1 MNIHT
6 TQNLISRARR
16 QSTDNVTIPEIRL
29 NYSEQMRKQN
39 ILNQAD
45 SFEGGVS
52 FKGKK
57 EIVKKIVDN
66 SRKAADK
73 ETRMDKFLKSRFFD
87 KTLNIMNHEV
97 LVQSLIS
104 AVVCVA
110 MRPLTIM
117 AIPTKKSKQD
127 NMYASAHSV
136 SSGLVGIASSLLIAT
151 PFSKGIKYAQK
162 TYLKDMSENLL
173 KRKYPNLNIESIW
186 ADAAKTVRKPVSE
199 WTDVLGNKFSKEYKD
214 VMKVAQPKHISEI
227 SEATLKDFGADVDV
241 NAMKGKPISEWTD
254 RNGKKLHF
262 ELKDMFIAVKEEG
275 MGGSLKSNK
284 DTNFFSLAHIDKDFL
299 KEVMP
304 KLDINSI
311 EKDGKRLHTDMWKN
325 VDGTPFKL
333 DMDMVHLSSY
343 RETAHAT
350 PLYTGKKR
358 IETKG
363 GKTTEKYVSYQNNV
377 KLEDSTKVPE
387 KLGSAIEQEYLNK
400 DKVNVI
406 SNKTFGWLPDILT
419 RIPVAAGTIYL
430 IPFILK
436 NVFHIEKSKKHEEK
450 QDNAIKAE
458 VNNSHQKTENKP
470 AQVTFKGKKESAF
483 GRWISEFYGKHYG
496 KKVMNSEKIQ
506 NVSEK
511 LSKIPGEMTEHM
523 ATLGSILTS
532 ATYMYKTL
540 NNKDL
545 DSDKRK
551 TLAVNQGL
559 CCVIPTIGAYT
570 VSKLLSKFRKN
581 AEYKYCGLKEQQIA
595 LGQISKEEAKELKK
609 TFGNKLQGFNALTQ
623 LITFTL
629 IYRYVTPVVI
639 TPIANWIGRKL
650 NGEDKKDE
658 QKVAENQQN
667 NAQEIKMTE
676 QKELKKAV

>member
-16 QSTDNVTIPEIRL
+16 QSTDNITIPEIRL

-173 KRKYPNLNIESIW
+173 KRKYPNLKIETIW
-186 ADAAKTVRKPVSE
+186 TDASKKARKPVSE
-199 WTDVLGNKFSKEYKD
+199 WKDIFGNKFSKEYKD

-275 MGGSLKSNK
+275 MGGSLKGNK

-387 KLGSAIEQEYLNK
+387 KLGSAVEQDYLKADN
-400 DKVNVI
+400 VNSI

-458 VNNSHQKTENKP
+458 VNYSNPKTENKP

-559 CCVIPTIGAYT
+559 CCIIPTIGAYT

-609 TFGNKLQGFNALTQ
+609 TFGDKLKGFNALTQ

-650 NGEDKKDE
+650 NGDDKKE
-658 QKVAENQQN
+658 QQKVAENQQDTKFADISN
-667 NAQEIKMTE
+667 K
-676 QKELKKAV
+676 KELKQAV

>member
-6 TQNLISRARR
+6 TQNLISKVRK

-39 ILNQAD
+39 LLDQPD
-45 SFEGGVS
+45 SFEGKVS

-73 ETRMDKFLKSRFFD
+73 ETKMDKFLKSRFFD
-87 KTLNIMNHEV
+87 KALNIMNHEV

-199 WTDVLGNKFSKEYKD
+199 WTDILGNKFSKEYKD

-275 MGGSLKSNK
+275 MGGSLKDNK

-304 KLDINSI
+304 NLDINSI

-363 GKTTEKYVSYQNNV
+363 DKTTEKYISYQNNV

-430 IPFILK
+430 IPFVLK
-436 NVFHIEKSKKHEEK
+436 NVFHLEKSKKHDDK
-450 QDNAIKAE
+450 QKDIVKPEIN
-458 VNNSHQKTENKP
+458 NKP
-470 AQVTFKGKKESAF
+470 QPAEAKSAQVAFKGKKESAL
-483 GRWISEFYGKHYG
+483 GRWISKFYGKYYG

-511 LSKIPGEMTEHM
+511 LAKIPGEMTEHM

-609 TFGNKLQGFNALTQ
+609 TFGAKLQGFNALTQ

-650 NGEDKKDE
+650 NGEDKKEE
-658 QKVAENQQN
+658 QKVTESQQDTKFADISN
-667 NAQEIKMTE
+667 K
-676 QKELKKAV
+676 KELKQAV

>member
-6 TQNLISRARR
+6 TQNLISKVRK

-29 NYSEQMRKQN
+29 SYSEQMRKQN
-39 ILNQAD
+39 LYDQPD
-45 SFEGGVS
+45 SFKGEVS

-87 KTLNIMNHEV
+87 KTLDIMNHEV
-97 LVQSLIS
+97 LVQALIS

-173 KRKYPNLNIESIW
+173 RRKYPNLNIESIW
-186 ADAAKTVRKPVSE
+186 ADAAKTIRKPVSE
-199 WTDVLGNKFSKEYKD
+199 WKDILGNKFSKEYKD

-275 MGGSLKSNK
+275 MGGSLKDNK

-325 VDGTPFKL
+325 IDGTPFKL
-333 DMDMVHLSSY
+333 DMDMIHLSSY

-350 PLYTGKKR
+350 PLYTGRKRVEVKGDKK
-358 IETKG
+358 
-363 GKTTEKYVSYQNNV
+363 TEKYISYQNNV
-377 KLEDSTKVPE
+377 KLEDSTKVPD
-387 KLGSAIEQEYLNK
+387 KIGSEVLQDYLNK
-400 DKVNVI
+400 DRVNGI

-436 NVFHIEKSKKHEEK
+436 NVFHLEKSKKHDEK
-450 QDNAIKAE
+450 SESNVKPE
-458 VNNSHQKTENKP
+458 VNNQSQQAEAKP
-470 AQVTFKGKKESAF
+470 SQVAFKGKKESAF

-496 KKVMNSEKIQ
+496 RRVMNSEKIQ
-506 NVSEK
+506 NVSEA
-511 LSKIPGEMTEHM
+511 LAKIPGEMTEHM
-523 ATLGSILTS
+523 ATLGSVLTS

-570 VSKLLSKFRKN
+570 VSKLLSKFKKN

-595 LGQISKEEAKELKK
+595 LGQISKEEAKVLKE
-609 TFGNKLQGFNALTQ
+609 TFGDKLKGFNALTS

-629 IYRYVTPVVI
+629 IYRYLTPVLI
-639 TPIANWIGRKL
+639 TPVANWIGRKL
-650 NGEDKKDE
+650 NGEDEKE
-658 QKVAENQQN
+658 QQKIADNQPKTKTI
-667 NAQEIKMTE
+667 EMPE
-676 QKELKKAV
+676 QKELKQAV

>member
-6 TQNLISRARR
+6 TQNLISKVRK

-39 ILNQAD
+39 LLDQPDTFN
-45 SFEGGVS
+45 GGVS

-57 EIVKKIVDN
+57 DIVKKIVDN

-73 ETRMDKFLKSRFFD
+73 ETNMDKFLKSRFFD
-87 KTLNIMNHEV
+87 KMLNIMGHEV

-104 AVVCVA
+104 AAVCVL

-136 SSGLVGIASSLLIAT
+136 SSGIVGIASSILIAT

-162 TYLKDMSENLL
+162 NYMKDLSEEILI
-173 KRKYPNLNIESIW
+173 KKYPNLKIESIW
-186 ADAAKTVRKPVSE
+186 ADAAKTIRKPVSE
-199 WTDVLGNKFSKEYKD
+199 WKDIYDNMFSKEYKD

-227 SEATLKDFGADVDV
+227 SADTLKSFGADVDLS
-241 NAMKGKPISEWTD
+241 AMKGKPVTEWVD

-262 ELKDMFIAVKEEG
+262 DLKDMFIAVKEEG
-275 MGGSLKSNK
+275 MGGSLKNNK

-304 KLDINSI
+304 NLDINSI
-311 EKDGKRLHTDMWKN
+311 EKDGKRLHTDFWKN
-325 VDGTPFKL
+325 TDGTPFKL
-333 DMDMVHLSSY
+333 DMDMIHLSSY

-350 PLYTGKKR
+350 PLYTGAKR
-358 IETKG
+358 G
-363 GKTTEKYVSYQNNV
+363 DKYIAYQNNV
-377 KLEDSTKVPE
+377 KLEDNTKVPD
-387 KLGSAIEQEYLNK
+387 KLGSPILQEYLDE
-400 DKVNVI
+400 DKVNTI
-406 SNKTFGWLPDILT
+406 SNKIFGWLPDILT

-430 IPFILK
+430 IPFVLK
-436 NVFHIEKSKKHEEK
+436 NVFHLEKSKKHEDVQK
-450 QDNAIKAE
+450 DAVANNTAPKAE
-458 VNNSHQKTENKP
+458 TPKNEV
-470 AQVTFKGKKESAF
+470 AFKGKKESAF
-483 GRWISEFYGKHYG
+483 GRWVGEFFGKHYG
-496 KKVMNSEKIQ
+496 KHVMNSPRIQ
-506 NVSEK
+506 KVSEK
-511 LSKIPGEMTEHM
+511 LAKLPGEMTEHM

-532 ATYMYKTL
+532 GTYMYKTL

-545 DSDKRK
+545 DSDRRK

-570 VSKLLSKFRKN
+570 VSRLLTKFKKN
-581 AEYKYCGLKEQQIA
+581 AEYKYCGLKEQQMA
-595 LGQISKEEAKELKK
+595 LGQISKEEAIEFKKSFGDKLK
-609 TFGNKLQGFNALTQ
+609 GFNALTS

-629 IYRYVTPVVI
+629 IYRYLTPVLI
-639 TPIANWIGRKL
+639 TPLANWIGRKL
-650 NGEDKKDE
+650 NGEDEKE
-658 QKVAENQQN
+658 AQKVATNQD
-667 NAQEIKMTE
+667 
-676 QKELKKAV
+676 KKVA

>member
-6 TQNLISRARR
+6 TQNLISKVRK

-39 ILNQAD
+39 LLDQPD
-45 SFEGGVS
+45 SFKGKVS

-73 ETRMDKFLKSRFFD
+73 ETKMDKFLKSRFFD
-87 KTLNIMNHEV
+87 KALNIMNHEV

-162 TYLKDMSENLL
+162 TYLKDMSEDLL
-173 KRKYPNLNIESIW
+173 KRKYPNLKIESIW
-186 ADAAKTVRKPVSE
+186 TDASKKVRKPVSE
-199 WTDVLGNKFSKEYKD
+199 WTDKLGNKFSKEYKD

-275 MGGSLKSNK
+275 MGGSLKDNK

-333 DMDMVHLSSY
+333 DMDMIHLSSY

-358 IETKG
+358 VETKG
-363 GKTTEKYVSYQNNV
+363 GKTTEKYISYQNNI

-387 KLGSAIEQEYLNK
+387 KLGSAVEQDYLK
-400 DKVNVI
+400 ADKINGI

-419 RIPVAAGTIYL
+419 RIPVATGTIYL
-430 IPFILK
+430 IPFVLK
-436 NVFHIEKSKKHEEK
+436 NVFHLEKSKKHDDK
-450 QDNAIKAE
+450 QKDIVKPEIN
-458 VNNSHQKTENKP
+458 NKP
-470 AQVTFKGKKESAF
+470 QPAETKSAQVAFKGKKESAL
-483 GRWISEFYGKHYG
+483 GRWISKFYGKHYG

-511 LSKIPGEMTEHM
+511 LSSIPGEMTEHM

-570 VSKLLSKFRKN
+570 VSKLLSKFKKN

-609 TFGNKLQGFNALTQ
+609 TFGDKLKGFNALTS

-629 IYRYVTPVVI
+629 IYRYITPVAI

-658 QKVAENQQN
+658 QKITENQQN
-667 NAQEIKMTE
+667 NAQEIKMSE

>member
-6 TQNLISRARR
+6 TQNLISKARK
-16 QSTDNVTIPEIRL
+16 QSTDKVTIPEIRL

-39 ILNQAD
+39 LLEQPD
-45 SFEGGVS
+45 SFEGKVS

-73 ETRMDKFLKSRFFD
+73 ETKMDKFLKSRFFD
-87 KTLNIMNHEV
+87 KALNIMNHEV

-136 SSGLVGIASSLLIAT
+136 SSGLVGIAASLLIAT

-162 TYLKDMSENLL
+162 TYLKDMSETLL
-173 KRKYPNLNIESIW
+173 KRKYPNLNIDSIW
-186 ADAAKTVRKPVSE
+186 TDASKKVRKPVSE
-199 WTDVLGNKFSKEYKD
+199 WTDILGNKFSKEYKD

-227 SEATLKDFGADVDV
+227 SEATLKELGADVDV

-254 RNGKKLHF
+254 RNGKKLYF

-275 MGGSLKSNK
+275 MGGSLKDNK

-358 IETKG
+358 VETKG
-363 GKTTEKYVSYQNNV
+363 GRTTEKYISYQNNV

-387 KLGSAIEQEYLNK
+387 KIGSAVEQEYLK
-400 DKVNVI
+400 ADKINGI

-430 IPFILK
+430 IPFVLK
-436 NVFHIEKSKKHEEK
+436 NVFHLEKSKKYNDK
-450 QDNAIKAE
+450 QKDIVKSEIN
-458 VNNSHQKTENKP
+458 NKP
-470 AQVTFKGKKESAF
+470 QQTETKSAQVSFKGKKETAL

-496 KKVMNSEKIQ
+496 RKVMNSEKIQ

-511 LSKIPGEMTEHM
+511 MSNIPGEMTEHM

-559 CCVIPTIGAYT
+559 CCIIPTIGAYT
-570 VSKLLSKFRKN
+570 VSKLLSKFKKN

-609 TFGNKLQGFNALTQ
+609 TFGDKLKGFNALTS

-629 IYRYVTPVVI
+629 IYRYITPVAI
-639 TPIANWIGRKL
+639 TPVANWIGRKL

-658 QKVAENQQN
+658 QKVAESQN
-667 NAQEIKMTE
+667 
-676 QKELKKAV
+676 KKVAA

>member
-162 TYLKDMSENLL
+162 TYLKDMNENLL
-173 KRKYPNLNIESIW
+173 KRKYPNLKIETIW
-186 ADAAKTVRKPVSE
+186 TDASKKARKPVSE
-199 WTDVLGNKFSKEYKD
+199 WKDILDNKFSKEYKD

-275 MGGSLKSNK
+275 MGGSLKGNK

-387 KLGSAIEQEYLNK
+387 KIGSAVEQEYLQA
-400 DKVNVI
+400 DKINGI

-458 VNNSHQKTENKP
+458 VNNSHPKTENKP

-559 CCVIPTIGAYT
+559 CCIIPTIGAYT
-570 VSKLLSKFRKN
+570 VSKLLSKFKKN

-609 TFGNKLQGFNALTQ
+609 TFGDKLKGFNALTS

-629 IYRYVTPVVI
+629 IYRYITPVAI

>member
-6 TQNLISRARR
+6 TQNLISKVRK
-16 QSTDNVTIPEIRL
+16 QSTDNVTIPEIRS
-29 NYSEQMRKQN
+29 NYLAKSRMQN
-39 ILNQAD
+39 LYDQPD
-45 SFEGGVS
+45 SFKGKVS

-87 KTLNIMNHEV
+87 KALDIMNHEV
-97 LVQSLIS
+97 LVQALIS

-173 KRKYPNLNIESIW
+173 KRKYPNLKIESIW

-199 WTDVLGNKFSKEYKD
+199 WQDKLGNKFSKEYKD

-262 ELKDMFIAVKEEG
+262 ELKDMFIAVKEDG
-275 MGGSLKSNK
+275 MGGSLKDNK

-325 VDGTPFKL
+325 IDGTPFKL
-333 DMDMVHLSSY
+333 DMDMIHLSSY

-350 PLYTGKKR
+350 PLYTGRKRVEVKGDKK
-358 IETKG
+358 
-363 GKTTEKYVSYQNNV
+363 TEKYISYQNNV
-377 KLEDSTKVPE
+377 KLEDSTKVPD
-387 KLGSAIEQEYLNK
+387 KIGSEVLQDYLNK
-400 DKVNVI
+400 DRVNGI

-436 NVFHIEKSKKHEEK
+436 NVFHLEKSKKHDEK
-450 QDNAIKAE
+450 SESNVKPE
-458 VNNSHQKTENKP
+458 VNNKSQQTEAKP
-470 AQVTFKGKKESAF
+470 SKVAFKGKKESAF

-496 KKVMNSEKIQ
+496 RRVMNSEKIQ
-506 NVSEK
+506 NVSET
-511 LSKIPGEMTEHM
+511 LAKIPGEMTEHM
-523 ATLGSILTS
+523 ATLGSVLTS

-570 VSKLLSKFRKN
+570 VSKLLSKFKKN

-595 LGQISKEEAKELKK
+595 LGQISKEEAKVLKE
-609 TFGNKLQGFNALTQ
+609 TFGDKLKGFNALTS

-629 IYRYVTPVVI
+629 IYRYLTPVLI
-639 TPIANWIGRKL
+639 TPVANWIGRKL
-650 NGEDKKDE
+650 NGEDEKE
-658 QKVAENQQN
+658 QQKIADNQPKTKT
-667 NAQEIKMTE
+667 IKMPE

>member
-1 MNIHT
+1 MKIHT
-6 TQNLISRARR
+6 TQNLISNVRK
-16 QSTDNVTIPEIRL
+16 QSTDNVAIPEIRL

-39 ILNQAD
+39 LLDQPD
-45 SFEGGVS
+45 SFKGEVS

-87 KTLNIMNHEV
+87 KTLDIMNHEV
-97 LVQSLIS
+97 LVQALIS

-173 KRKYPNLNIESIW
+173 RRKYPNLNIETIW
-186 ADAAKTVRKPVSE
+186 TDASKKARKPVSE
-199 WTDVLGNKFSKEYKD
+199 WKDILGNKFSKEYKD

-275 MGGSLKSNK
+275 MGGSLKDNK

-325 VDGTPFKL
+325 IDGTPFKL
-333 DMDMVHLSSY
+333 DMDMIHLSSY

-350 PLYTGKKR
+350 PLYTGRKRVEVKGDKK
-358 IETKG
+358 
-363 GKTTEKYVSYQNNV
+363 TEKYISYQNNV
-377 KLEDSTKVPE
+377 KLEDSTKVPD
-387 KLGSAIEQEYLNK
+387 KIGSEVL
-400 DKVNVI
+400 
-406 SNKTFGWLPDILT
+406 
-419 RIPVAAGTIYL
+419 
-430 IPFILK
+430 
-436 NVFHIEKSKKHEEK
+436 
-450 QDNAIKAE
+450 QD
-458 VNNSHQKTENKP
+458 
-470 AQVTFKGKKESAF
+470 
-483 GRWISEFYGKHYG
+483 
-496 KKVMNSEKIQ
+496 
-506 NVSEK
+506 
-511 LSKIPGEMTEHM
+511 
-523 ATLGSILTS
+523 
-532 ATYMYKTL
+532 
-540 NNKDL
+540 
-545 DSDKRK
+545 
-551 TLAVNQGL
+551 
-559 CCVIPTIGAYT
+559 
-570 VSKLLSKFRKN
+570 
-581 AEYKYCGLKEQQIA
+581 
-595 LGQISKEEAKELKK
+595 
-609 TFGNKLQGFNALTQ
+609 
-623 LITFTL
+623 
-629 IYRYVTPVVI
+629 
-639 TPIANWIGRKL
+639 
-650 NGEDKKDE
+650 
-658 QKVAENQQN
+658 
-667 NAQEIKMTE
+667 
-676 QKELKKAV
+676 

>member
-186 ADAAKTVRKPVSE
+186 ADTAKTVRKPVSE
-199 WTDVLGNKFSKEYKD
+199 WTDILGNKFSKEYKD

-275 MGGSLKSNK
+275 MGGSLKGNK

-387 KLGSAIEQEYLNK
+387 KLGSAVEQDYLKADN
-400 DKVNVI
+400 VNSI

-458 VNNSHQKTENKP
+458 VNNSHPKTENKP

-511 LSKIPGEMTEHM
+511 LSKLPGEMTEHM

-559 CCVIPTIGAYT
+559 CCIIPTIGAYT

-609 TFGNKLQGFNALTQ
+609 TFGDKLKGFNALTQ

>member
-6 TQNLISRARR
+6 TQNLISKVRK

-39 ILNQAD
+39 LYDQPD
-45 SFEGGVS
+45 SFKGEVS

-87 KTLNIMNHEV
+87 KTLDIMNHEV
-97 LVQSLIS
+97 LVQALIS

-173 KRKYPNLNIESIW
+173 RRKYPNLNIESIW
-186 ADAAKTVRKPVSE
+186 ADAAKTIRKPVSE
-199 WTDVLGNKFSKEYKD
+199 WKDILGNKFSKEYKD

-275 MGGSLKSNK
+275 MGGSLKDNK

-325 VDGTPFKL
+325 IDGTPFKL
-333 DMDMVHLSSY
+333 DMDMIHLSSY

-350 PLYTGKKR
+350 PLYTGRKRVEVKGDKK
-358 IETKG
+358 
-363 GKTTEKYVSYQNNV
+363 TEKYISYQNNV
-377 KLEDSTKVPE
+377 KLEDSTKVPD
-387 KLGSAIEQEYLNK
+387 KIGSEVLQDYLNK
-400 DKVNVI
+400 DRVNGI

-436 NVFHIEKSKKHEEK
+436 NVFHLEKSKKHDEK
-450 QDNAIKAE
+450 SESNVKPE
-458 VNNSHQKTENKP
+458 VNNQSQQAEAKP
-470 AQVTFKGKKESAF
+470 SQVAFKGKKESAF

-496 KKVMNSEKIQ
+496 RRVMNSEKIQ
-506 NVSEK
+506 NVSEA
-511 LSKIPGEMTEHM
+511 LAKIPGEMTEHM
-523 ATLGSILTS
+523 ATLGSVLTS

-570 VSKLLSKFRKN
+570 VSKLLSKFKKN

-595 LGQISKEEAKELKK
+595 LGQISKEEAKVLKE
-609 TFGNKLQGFNALTQ
+609 TFGDKLKGFNALTS

-629 IYRYVTPVVI
+629 IYRYLTPVLI
-639 TPIANWIGRKL
+639 TPVANWIGRKL
-650 NGEDKKDE
+650 NGEDEKE
-658 QKVAENQQN
+658 QQKIADNQPKTKTI
-667 NAQEIKMTE
+667 EMPE
-676 QKELKKAV
+676 QKELKQAV

>member
-6 TQNLISRARR
+6 TQNLISKVRK
-16 QSTDNVTIPEIRL
+16 QSTDNVTIPEIRS
-29 NYSEQMRKQN
+29 NYLAKSRMQN
-39 ILNQAD
+39 LYDQPD
-45 SFEGGVS
+45 SFKGEVS

-87 KTLNIMNHEV
+87 KTLDIMNHEV

-104 AVVCVA
+104 AVVCIA

-136 SSGLVGIASSLLIAT
+136 SSGLVGIVSSLLIAT

-173 KRKYPNLNIESIW
+173 KRKYPNLKIESIW

-199 WTDVLGNKFSKEYKD
+199 WQDKLGNKFSKEYKD

-262 ELKDMFIAVKEEG
+262 ELKDMFIAVKEDG
-275 MGGSLKSNK
+275 MGGSLKDNK

-333 DMDMVHLSSY
+333 DMDMIHLSSY

-358 IETKG
+358 TETKG
-363 GKTTEKYVSYQNNV
+363 RKTTEKYISYQNNV

-400 DKVNVI
+400 DKVNEI
-406 SNKTFGWLPDILT
+406 SNKTFGWLPDIIT

-436 NVFHIEKSKKHEEK
+436 NVFHLEKSKKHDEK
-450 QDNAIKAE
+450 SESNVKPE
-458 VNNSHQKTENKP
+458 VNNKPQQTEASQ
-470 AQVTFKGKKESAF
+470 AQVAFKGKKESAL
-483 GRWISEFYGKHYG
+483 GRWISKFYGKHYG

-506 NVSEK
+506 NVSEA
-511 LSKIPGEMTEHM
+511 LTKIPGEMTEHM
-523 ATLGSILTS
+523 ATLGSVLTS

-540 NNKDL
+540 NNKEL

-559 CCVIPTIGAYT
+559 CCIIPAIGAYT
-570 VSKLLSKFRKN
+570 VSKLLKTFRKN
-581 AEYKYCGLKEQQIA
+581 AEFKYCGLKEQQIA
-595 LGQISKEEAKELKK
+595 LGQISKEEAKVLKE
-609 TFGNKLQGFNALTQ
+609 TFGDKLKGFNALTS

-629 IYRYVTPVVI
+629 IYRYLTPVLI
-639 TPIANWIGRKL
+639 TPVANWIGRKL
-650 NGEDKKDE
+650 NGEDEKE
-658 QKVAENQQN
+658 QQKVADNQQN
-667 NAQEIKMTE
+667 AKTIEMPVK
-676 QKELKKAV
+676 KEYKQAV

>member
-73 ETRMDKFLKSRFFD
+73 ETMKEKFLKSRFLD
-87 KTLNIMNHEV
+87 KVLNIMNHEV
-97 LVQSLIS
+97 LVQALIS

-214 VMKVAQPKHISEI
+214 VTKVARPKHISEI
-227 SEATLKDFGADVDV
+227 SEATLKEFGANVDTK
-241 NAMKGKPISEWTD
+241 AMQGKPISEWTD

-262 ELKDMFIAVKEEG
+262 ELKDMFIAVKEDG
-275 MGGSLKSNK
+275 MGGSLKNDK

-299 KEVMP
+299 KEIMP
-304 KLDINSI
+304 NLDIKSI

-333 DMDMVHLSSY
+333 DMDIIHLSSY
-343 RETAHAT
+343 RETAHST

-387 KLGSAIEQEYLNK
+387 KLGSAVEQNYLQA
-400 DKVNVI
+400 DKVNSI

-436 NVFHIEKSKKHEEK
+436 NVFHLEKSKKHDEKHNDAIKPEVSNMPQKQEEK
-450 QDNAIKAE
+450 
-458 VNNSHQKTENKP
+458 S
-470 AQVTFKGKKESAF
+470 AQVAFKGKKESAL
-483 GRWISEFYGKHYG
+483 GRWISKFYGKYYG

-559 CCVIPTIGAYT
+559 CCIIPTIGAYT
-570 VSKLLSKFRKN
+570 VSKLLSKFKKN
-581 AEYKYCGLKEQQIA
+581 MEFDYCGLKEQQIA
-595 LGQISKEEAKELKK
+595 LGQISKEEAKVLKE
-609 TFGNKLQGFNALTQ
+609 TFGDKLKGFNALTS

-629 IYRYVTPVVI
+629 IYRYITPVAI

>member
-6 TQNLISRARR
+6 TQNLISKVRK

-39 ILNQAD
+39 LLDQPD
-45 SFEGGVS
+45 SFEGKVS

-73 ETRMDKFLKSRFFD
+73 ETKMDKFLKSRFFD
-87 KTLNIMNHEV
+87 KALNIMNHEV

-199 WTDVLGNKFSKEYKD
+199 WTDILGNKFSKEYKD

-227 SEATLKDFGADVDV
+227 SEATLKELGADVDV

-262 ELKDMFIAVKEEG
+262 DLKDMFIAVKEDG
-275 MGGSLKSNK
+275 MGGSLKDNK

-333 DMDMVHLSSY
+333 DMDMIHLSSY

-358 IETKG
+358 VETKG
-363 GKTTEKYVSYQNNV
+363 GKTTEKYISYQNNV

-387 KLGSAIEQEYLNK
+387 KLGSAIEQECLNK

-430 IPFILK
+430 IPFVLK
-436 NVFHIEKSKKHEEK
+436 NVFHLEKSKKHDDK
-450 QDNAIKAE
+450 QKDIVKPEIN
-458 VNNSHQKTENKP
+458 NKP
-470 AQVTFKGKKESAF
+470 QPTETKSAQVSFKGKKESAL
-483 GRWISEFYGKHYG
+483 GRWISKFYGKYYG

-511 LSKIPGEMTEHM
+511 LAKIPGEMTEHM

-609 TFGNKLQGFNALTQ
+609 TFGDKLHGFNALTQ

-650 NGEDKKDE
+650 NGDDE
-658 QKVAENQQN
+658 KERLKVAENQQN
-667 NAQEIKMTE
+667 TKSIDITNN
-676 QKELKKAV
+676 KEYKQAI

>member
-6 TQNLISRARR
+6 TQNLISKARK

-39 ILNQAD
+39 LLDQPD
-45 SFEGGVS
+45 SFKGEVS

-73 ETRMDKFLKSRFFD
+73 ETTKEKFLKSRFLD
-87 KTLNIMNHEV
+87 KLLNIMNHEV
-97 LVQSLIS
+97 LVQALIS

-136 SSGLVGIASSLLIAT
+136 SSGLVGIVSSLLIAT

-186 ADAAKTVRKPVSE
+186 ADTAKTIRKPVSE
-199 WTDVLGNKFSKEYKD
+199 WKDILGNKFSKEYKD
-214 VMKVAQPKHISEI
+214 VMKVARPKHISEI
-227 SEATLKDFGADVDV
+227 SEATLKEFGANVDTK
-241 NAMKGKPISEWTD
+241 AMQGKPISEWTD

-262 ELKDMFIAVKEEG
+262 ELKDMFITVKEDG
-275 MGGSLKSNK
+275 MGGSLKNNK

-299 KEVMP
+299 KEIMP
-304 KLDINSI
+304 NLDVKSI

-333 DMDMVHLSSY
+333 DMDIIHLSSY
-343 RETAHAT
+343 RETAHST
-350 PLYTGKKR
+350 PLYTGRKR
-358 IETKG
+358 IEIKG
-363 GKTTEKYVSYQNNV
+363 DKKTEKYIAYQNNV

-387 KLGSAIEQEYLNK
+387 KLGSAVEQSYLIA
-400 DKVNVI
+400 DKINGI

-436 NVFHIEKSKKHEEK
+436 NVFHIEKSKKHEDK
-450 QDNAIKAE
+450 QENAIKTEA
-458 VNNSHQKTENKP
+458 NNCPPETENKP
-470 AQVTFKGKKESAF
+470 AQVAFKGGKKESAL
-483 GRWISEFYGKHYG
+483 GRWISKFYGKHYG

-511 LSKIPGEMTEHM
+511 LAKIPGEMTEHM

-551 TLAVNQGL
+551 TLAINQGL
-559 CCVIPTIGAYT
+559 CCIIPTIGAYT
-570 VSKLLSKFRKN
+570 VSKLLSKFKKN
-581 AEYKYCGLKEQQIA
+581 MEFDYCGKKEQQIA
-595 LGQISKEEAKELKK
+595 LGQISKEEAKVLKE
-609 TFGNKLQGFNALTQ
+609 TFGDKLKGFNALTS

-629 IYRYVTPVVI
+629 IYRYLTPVLI
-639 TPIANWIGRKL
+639 TPVANWIGRKL
-650 NGEDKKDE
+650 NGEDEKE
-658 QKVAENQQN
+658 QQKIADNQPKAKTVEMQ
-667 NAQEIKMTE
+667 IKNE
-676 QKELKKAV
+676 YKQAV

>member
-6 TQNLISRARR
+6 TQNLISNARK

-39 ILNQAD
+39 LLDQPD
-45 SFEGGVS
+45 SFEGKVS

-73 ETRMDKFLKSRFFD
+73 ETKMDKFLKSRFFD
-87 KTLNIMNHEV
+87 KALNIMNHEV

-136 SSGLVGIASSLLIAT
+136 SSGLVGIAASLLIAT

-162 TYLKDMSENLL
+162 TYLKDMSETLL
-173 KRKYPNLNIESIW
+173 KRKYPNLNIDSIW
-186 ADAAKTVRKPVSE
+186 TDASKKVRKPVSE
-199 WTDVLGNKFSKEYKD
+199 WTDILGNKFSKEYKD
-214 VMKVAQPKHISEI
+214 VMKVAQPKHITEI
-227 SEATLKDFGADVDV
+227 SEATLKELGADVDV
-241 NAMKGKPISEWTD
+241 SAMRGKPISEWTD

-275 MGGSLKSNK
+275 MGGSLKDNK

-311 EKDGKRLHTDMWKN
+311 EKDCKRLHTDMWIN

-333 DMDMVHLSSY
+333 DMDTIHLSSY

-358 IETKG
+358 VETKG
-363 GKTTEKYVSYQNNV
+363 GRTTEKYISYQNNV
-377 KLEDSTKVPE
+377 KLEDSTKVPD
-387 KLGSAIEQEYLNK
+387 KIGSAVEQNYLK
-400 DKVNVI
+400 ADKINSI

-430 IPFILK
+430 IPFVLK
-436 NVFHIEKSKKHEEK
+436 NVFHLEKSKKHDDK
-450 QDNAIKAE
+450 QKDIVKPEIN
-458 VNNSHQKTENKP
+458 NKP
-470 AQVTFKGKKESAF
+470 QQTEAKSAQVSFKGKKETAL

-496 KKVMNSEKIQ
+496 RKVMNSEKIQ

-511 LSKIPGEMTEHM
+511 MSNIPGEMTEHM

-570 VSKLLSKFRKN
+570 VSKLLSKFKKN

-609 TFGNKLQGFNALTQ
+609 TFGDKLKGFNALTS

-629 IYRYVTPVVI
+629 IYRYITPVAI
-639 TPIANWIGRKL
+639 TPVANWIGRKL

-658 QKVAENQQN
+658 QKVAESQN
-667 NAQEIKMTE
+667 
-676 QKELKKAV
+676 KKVAA

>member
-39 ILNQAD
+39 LLDQPD
-45 SFEGGVS
+45 SFEGKVS

-73 ETRMDKFLKSRFFD
+73 ETKMDKFLKSRFFD
-87 KTLNIMNHEV
+87 KALNIMNHEV

-136 SSGLVGIASSLLIAT
+136 SSGLVGIAASLLIAT

-162 TYLKDMSENLL
+162 TYLKDMSETLL
-173 KRKYPNLNIESIW
+173 KRKYPNLNIDSIW
-186 ADAAKTVRKPVSE
+186 TDASKKVRKPVSE
-199 WTDVLGNKFSKEYKD
+199 WTDILGNKFSKEYKD

-227 SEATLKDFGADVDV
+227 SEATLKELGADVDV
-241 NAMKGKPISEWTD
+241 SAMKGKPISEWTD

-262 ELKDMFIAVKEEG
+262 ELKDMFIAVKEDG
-275 MGGSLKSNK
+275 MGGSLKDNK

-333 DMDMVHLSSY
+333 DMDTIHLSSY
-343 RETAHAT
+343 RETAHVT

-358 IETKG
+358 VETKG
-363 GKTTEKYVSYQNNV
+363 GRTTEKYISYQNNV

-387 KLGSAIEQEYLNK
+387 KIGSAVEQNYLK
-400 DKVNVI
+400 ADKINSI

-430 IPFILK
+430 IPFVLK
-436 NVFHIEKSKKHEEK
+436 NVFHLEKSKKHDDK
-450 QDNAIKAE
+450 QKDIVKPEIN
-458 VNNSHQKTENKP
+458 NKP
-470 AQVTFKGKKESAF
+470 QQTEAKSAQVSFKGKKETAL

-496 KKVMNSEKIQ
+496 RKVMNSEKIQ

-511 LSKIPGEMTEHM
+511 MSNIPGEMTEHM

-570 VSKLLSKFRKN
+570 VSKLLSKFKKN

-609 TFGNKLQGFNALTQ
+609 TFGDKLKGFNALTS

-629 IYRYVTPVVI
+629 IYRYITPVAI
-639 TPIANWIGRKL
+639 TPVANWIGRNL

-658 QKVAENQQN
+658 QKVAESQN
-667 NAQEIKMTE
+667 
-676 QKELKKAV
+676 KKVAA

>member
-6 TQNLISRARR
+6 TQNLISKVRK
-16 QSTDNVTIPEIRL
+16 QSTDNVTIPEIRS
-29 NYSEQMRKQN
+29 NYLAKSRMQN
-39 ILNQAD
+39 LYDQPD
-45 SFEGGVS
+45 SFKGEVS

-173 KRKYPNLNIESIW
+173 KRKYPNLKIETIW
-186 ADAAKTVRKPVSE
+186 TDASKKARKPVSE
-199 WTDVLGNKFSKEYKD
+199 WKDIFGNKFSKEYKD

-275 MGGSLKSNK
+275 MGGSLKGNK

-387 KLGSAIEQEYLNK
+387 KLGSAVEQDYLKADN
-400 DKVNVI
+400 VNSI

-458 VNNSHQKTENKP
+458 VNNSNPKTENKP

-559 CCVIPTIGAYT
+559 CCIIPTIGAYT

-609 TFGNKLQGFNALTQ
+609 TFGDKLKGFNALTQ

-650 NGEDKKDE
+650 NGDDKKE
-658 QKVAENQQN
+658 QQKVAENQQDTKFADISN
-667 NAQEIKMTE
+667 K
-676 QKELKKAV
+676 KELKQAV

>member
-6 TQNLISRARR
+6 TQNLISKVRK

-87 KTLNIMNHEV
+87 KTLDIMNHEV
-97 LVQSLIS
+97 LVQALIS

-173 KRKYPNLNIESIW
+173 RRKYPNLNIESIW
-186 ADAAKTVRKPVSE
+186 ADAAKTIRKPVSE
-199 WTDVLGNKFSKEYKD
+199 WKDILGNKFSKEYKD

-275 MGGSLKSNK
+275 MGGSLKDNK

-325 VDGTPFKL
+325 IDGTPFKL
-333 DMDMVHLSSY
+333 DMDMIHLSSY

-350 PLYTGKKR
+350 PLYTGRKRVEVKGDKK
-358 IETKG
+358 
-363 GKTTEKYVSYQNNV
+363 TEKYISYQNNV
-377 KLEDSTKVPE
+377 KLEDSTKVPD
-387 KLGSAIEQEYLNK
+387 KIGSEVLQDYLNK
-400 DKVNVI
+400 DRVNGI

-436 NVFHIEKSKKHEEK
+436 NVFHLEKSKKHDEK
-450 QDNAIKAE
+450 SESNVKPE
-458 VNNSHQKTENKP
+458 VNNQSQQAEAKP
-470 AQVTFKGKKESAF
+470 SQVAFKGKKESAF

-496 KKVMNSEKIQ
+496 RRVMNSEKIQ
-506 NVSEK
+506 NVSEA
-511 LSKIPGEMTEHM
+511 LAKIPGEMTEHM
-523 ATLGSILTS
+523 ATLGSVLTS

-570 VSKLLSKFRKN
+570 VSKLLSKFKKN

-595 LGQISKEEAKELKK
+595 LGQISKEEAKVLKE
-609 TFGNKLQGFNALTQ
+609 TFGDKLKGFNALTS

-629 IYRYVTPVVI
+629 IYRYLTPVLI
-639 TPIANWIGRKL
+639 TPVANWIGRKL
-650 NGEDKKDE
+650 NGEDEKE
-658 QKVAENQQN
+658 QQKIADNQPKTKTI
-667 NAQEIKMTE
+667 EMPE
-676 QKELKKAV
+676 QKELKQAV

>member
-1 MNIHT
+1 MKIHT
-6 TQNLISRARR
+6 TQNLISQARK
-16 QSTDNVTIPEIRL
+16 QSTDNVAIPEIRL
-29 NYSEQMRKQN
+29 NYSEQMRKQD
-39 ILNQAD
+39 LMEQPD
-45 SFEGGVS
+45 SFEGKVS

-73 ETRMDKFLKSRFFD
+73 ETKMDKFLKSRFFD
-87 KTLNIMNHEV
+87 KALNIMNHEV

-162 TYLKDMSENLL
+162 TYLKDMSEDLL
-173 KRKYPNLNIESIW
+173 KRKYPNLNIKSIW
-186 ADAAKTVRKPVSE
+186 ADEKNKIRKPVSE
-199 WTDVLGNKFSKEYKD
+199 WKDFLGNKFSKEYKD

-227 SEATLKDFGADVDV
+227 TPETLKELGADVDV
-241 NAMKGKPISEWTD
+241 NAMKGKPVSEWTD
-254 RNGKKLHF
+254 RNGEKLHF
-262 ELKDMFIAVKEEG
+262 DLKDMFIAVKEEG
-275 MGGSLKSNK
+275 MGGSLKDNK

-304 KLDINSI
+304 ELDINSI
-311 EKDGKRLHTDMWKN
+311 EKNGKRLHTDMWKN

-333 DMDMVHLSSY
+333 DMDMIHLSSY

-350 PLYTGKKR
+350 PLYTGLKR
-358 IETKG
+358 TETKG
-363 GKTTEKYVSYQNNV
+363 GKKVDKYVAYQNNV
-377 KLEDSTKVPE
+377 KQEDSTKVPD
-387 KLGSAIEQEYLNK
+387 KLGTAVLQDYLEA
-400 DKVNVI
+400 DKVNGI

-430 IPFILK
+430 IPFVLK
-436 NVFHIEKSKKHEEK
+436 NVFHIEKSKKHEEAK
-450 QDNAIKAE
+450 NDSVKPE
-458 VNNSHQKTENKP
+458 VNNKPQVEDAKAGAKP
-470 AQVTFKGKKESAF
+470 AEVSFKGKKESAL
-483 GRWISEFYGKHYG
+483 GRWISKFYGKHYG
-496 KKVMNSEKIQ
+496 KHVMNSEKIQ

-511 LSKIPGEMTEHM
+511 MAKIPGEMTEHM

-559 CCVIPTIGAYT
+559 CCIIPTIGAYT
-570 VSKLLSKFRKN
+570 VSKLLSKFKKN

-609 TFGNKLQGFNALTQ
+609 TFGDKLKGFNALTS

-629 IYRYVTPVVI
+629 IYRYITPVAI

-650 NGEDKKDE
+650 NGEDAKE
-658 QKVAENQQN
+658 QQKAAENQN
-667 NAQEIKMTE
+667 
-676 QKELKKAV
+676 KKIAA

>member
-6 TQNLISRARR
+6 TQNLISKVRK
-16 QSTDNVTIPEIRL
+16 QSTDNVTIPEIRS
-29 NYSEQMRKQN
+29 NYLAKSRMQN
-39 ILNQAD
+39 LYDQPD
-45 SFEGGVS
+45 SFKGKVS

-73 ETRMDKFLKSRFFD
+73 ETKMDKFLKSRFFD
-87 KTLNIMNHEV
+87 KTLDIMNHEV

-104 AVVCVA
+104 AVVCIA

-136 SSGLVGIASSLLIAT
+136 SSGLVGIVSSLLIAT

-173 KRKYPNLNIESIW
+173 KRKYPNLKIESIW

-199 WTDVLGNKFSKEYKD
+199 WQDKLGNKFSKEYKD

-262 ELKDMFIAVKEEG
+262 ELKDMFIAVKEDG
-275 MGGSLKSNK
+275 MGGSLKDNK

-333 DMDMVHLSSY
+333 DMDMIHLSSY

-358 IETKG
+358 TETKG
-363 GKTTEKYVSYQNNV
+363 RKTTEKYISYQNNV

-400 DKVNVI
+400 DKVNEI
-406 SNKTFGWLPDILT
+406 SNKTFGWLPDIIT

-436 NVFHIEKSKKHEEK
+436 NVFHLEKSKKHDEK
-450 QDNAIKAE
+450 SESNVKPE
-458 VNNSHQKTENKP
+458 VNNKPQQTEASQ
-470 AQVTFKGKKESAF
+470 AQVAFKGKKESAL
-483 GRWISEFYGKHYG
+483 GRWISKFYGKHYG

-506 NVSEK
+506 NVSEA
-511 LSKIPGEMTEHM
+511 LTKIPGEMTEHM
-523 ATLGSILTS
+523 ATLGSVLTS

-540 NNKDL
+540 NNKEL

-559 CCVIPTIGAYT
+559 CCIIPAIGAYT
-570 VSKLLSKFRKN
+570 VSKLLKTFRKN
-581 AEYKYCGLKEQQIA
+581 AEFKYCGLKEQQIA
-595 LGQISKEEAKELKK
+595 LGQISKEEAKVLKE
-609 TFGNKLQGFNALTQ
+609 TFGDKLKGFNALTS

-629 IYRYVTPVVI
+629 IYRYLTPVLI
-639 TPIANWIGRKL
+639 TPVANWIGRKL
-650 NGEDKKDE
+650 NGEDENE
-658 QKVAENQQN
+658 QQKIADNQPKTKT
-667 NAQEIKMTE
+667 IKMPE

>member
-6 TQNLISRARR
+6 TQNLISKVRK
-16 QSTDNVTIPEIRL
+16 QSTDNVTIPEIRS
-29 NYSEQMRKQN
+29 NYLAKSRMQN
-39 ILNQAD
+39 LYDQPD
-45 SFEGGVS
+45 SFKGEVS

-73 ETRMDKFLKSRFFD
+73 ETMKEKFLKSRFLD
-87 KTLNIMNHEV
+87 KLLNIMNHEV
-97 LVQSLIS
+97 LVQALIS

-199 WTDVLGNKFSKEYKD
+199 WTDILGNKFSKEYKD
-214 VMKVAQPKHISEI
+214 VMKVARPKHISEI
-227 SEATLKDFGADVDV
+227 SEATLKEFGANVDTK
-241 NAMKGKPISEWTD
+241 AMQGKPISEWTD

-262 ELKDMFIAVKEEG
+262 ELKDMFIAVKEDG
-275 MGGSLKSNK
+275 MGGSLKNDK

-299 KEVMP
+299 KEIMP
-304 KLDINSI
+304 NLDIKSI

-333 DMDMVHLSSY
+333 DMDIIHLSSY
-343 RETAHAT
+343 RETAHST
-350 PLYTGKKR
+350 PLYTGRKR
-358 IETKG
+358 IEIKG
-363 GKTTEKYVSYQNNV
+363 DKKTEKYISYQNNV

-387 KLGSAIEQEYLNK
+387 KLGSAVEQSYLIA
-400 DKVNVI
+400 DKINGI

-436 NVFHIEKSKKHEEK
+436 NVFHIEKSKKHEDK

-458 VNNSHQKTENKP
+458 VNNSHPKTENKP

-483 GRWISEFYGKHYG
+483 GRWIGEFYGKHYG

-511 LSKIPGEMTEHM
+511 LAKIPGEMTEHM

-551 TLAVNQGL
+551 TLAINQGL
-559 CCVIPTIGAYT
+559 CCIIPTIGAYT
-570 VSKLLSKFRKN
+570 VSKLLSKFKKN
-581 AEYKYCGLKEQQIA
+581 MEFDYCGKKEQQIA
-595 LGQISKEEAKELKK
+595 LGQISKEEAKVLKE
-609 TFGNKLQGFNALTQ
+609 TFGDKLKGFNALTS

-629 IYRYVTPVVI
+629 IYRYITPVAI

-658 QKVAENQQN
+658 QKIAGNQQN
-667 NAQEIKMTE
+667 NAQEIKMSE

>member
-6 TQNLISRARR
+6 TQNLISNARK

-39 ILNQAD
+39 LLDQPD
-45 SFEGGVS
+45 SFEGKVS

-73 ETRMDKFLKSRFFD
+73 ETKMDKFLKSRFFD
-87 KTLNIMNHEV
+87 KALNIMNHEV

-162 TYLKDMSENLL
+162 TYLKDMSETLL
-173 KRKYPNLNIESIW
+173 KRKYPNLNIDSIW
-186 ADAAKTVRKPVSE
+186 TDASKKVRKPVSE
-199 WTDVLGNKFSKEYKD
+199 WTDILGNKFSKEYKD
-214 VMKVAQPKHISEI
+214 VMKVARPKHISEI
-227 SEATLKDFGADVDV
+227 SEATLKELGADVDV

-275 MGGSLKSNK
+275 MGGSLKDNK

-333 DMDMVHLSSY
+333 DMDTIHLSSY
-343 RETAHAT
+343 RETAHVT

-358 IETKG
+358 VETKG
-363 GKTTEKYVSYQNNV
+363 GRTTEKYISYQNNV

-387 KLGSAIEQEYLNK
+387 KIGSAVEQEYLK
-400 DKVNVI
+400 ADKINGI

-430 IPFILK
+430 IPFVLK
-436 NVFHIEKSKKHEEK
+436 NVFHLEKSKKHDDK
-450 QDNAIKAE
+450 QKDIVKSEIN
-458 VNNSHQKTENKP
+458 NKP
-470 AQVTFKGKKESAF
+470 QQTEAKSAQVSFKGKKETAL

-496 KKVMNSEKIQ
+496 RKVMNSEKIQ

-511 LSKIPGEMTEHM
+511 MSNIPGEMTEHM

-559 CCVIPTIGAYT
+559 CCIIPTIGAYT
-570 VSKLLSKFRKN
+570 VSKLLSKFKKN

-609 TFGNKLQGFNALTQ
+609 TFGDKLKGFNALTS

-629 IYRYVTPVVI
+629 IYRYITPVAI

-667 NAQEIKMTE
+667 NAQEIKMSE

>member
-16 QSTDNVTIPEIRL
+16 QSTDNITIPEIRL

-173 KRKYPNLNIESIW
+173 KRKYPNLKIETIW
-186 ADAAKTVRKPVSE
+186 TDASKKARKPVSE
-199 WTDVLGNKFSKEYKD
+199 WKDIFGNKFSKEYKD

-275 MGGSLKSNK
+275 MGGSLKGNK

-363 GKTTEKYVSYQNNV
+363 DKTTEKYVSYQNNV

-387 KLGSAIEQEYLNK
+387 KLGSAVEQDYLKADN
-400 DKVNVI
+400 VNSI

-458 VNNSHQKTENKP
+458 VNNSNPKTENKP

-559 CCVIPTIGAYT
+559 CCIIPTIGAYT

-609 TFGNKLQGFNALTQ
+609 TFGDKLKGFNALTQ

-650 NGEDKKDE
+650 NGDDKKE
-658 QKVAENQQN
+658 QQKVAENQQDTKFADISN
-667 NAQEIKMTE
+667 K
-676 QKELKKAV
+676 KELKQAV

>member
-6 TQNLISRARR
+6 TQNLISKVRK

-173 KRKYPNLNIESIW
+173 KRKYPNLKIETIW
-186 ADAAKTVRKPVSE
+186 TDASKKARKPVSE
-199 WTDVLGNKFSKEYKD
+199 WKDILGNKFSKEYKD

-262 ELKDMFIAVKEEG
+262 ELKDMFIAVKEDG
-275 MGGSLKSNK
+275 MGGSLKGNK

-387 KLGSAIEQEYLNK
+387 KLGSAVEQDYLKADN
-400 DKVNVI
+400 VNSI

-436 NVFHIEKSKKHEEK
+436 NVFHIEKSKKHGEK

-458 VNNSHQKTENKP
+458 VNNSHPKTENKP

-595 LGQISKEEAKELKK
+595 LGQISKEEAKEFKK
-609 TFGNKLQGFNALTQ
+609 TFGDKLKGFNALTQ

>member
-6 TQNLISRARR
+6 TQNLISKVRK
-16 QSTDNVTIPEIRL
+16 QSTDNVTIPEIRS
-29 NYSEQMRKQN
+29 NYLEQMRKQN
-39 ILNQAD
+39 LYDQPD

-66 SRKAADK
+66 SRKAVDK
-73 ETRMDKFLKSRFFD
+73 ETKTDKFLKSRFFD
-87 KTLNIMNHEV
+87 KALDIMNHEV

-104 AVVCVA
+104 AVVCIA

-136 SSGLVGIASSLLIAT
+136 SSGLVGIAASLLIAT

-162 TYLKDMSENLL
+162 TYLKDMGESLL
-173 KRKYPNLNIESIW
+173 KRKYPNLKIESIW

-199 WTDVLGNKFSKEYKD
+199 WKDKLGNKFSKEYKD

-227 SEATLKDFGADVDV
+227 SEATLKEFGVNVDTK
-241 NAMKGKPISEWTD
+241 AMQGKPISEWVD
-254 RNGKKLHF
+254 RSGKKLHF

-275 MGGSLKSNK
+275 MGGSLKNNK

-304 KLDINSI
+304 KLDVNSI

-325 VDGTPFKL
+325 IDGTPFKL
-333 DMDMVHLSSY
+333 DMDMIHLSSY

-358 IETKG
+358 VEVNGDKKI
-363 GKTTEKYVSYQNNV
+363 EKYISYQNNV

-406 SNKTFGWLPDILT
+406 SNKTFGWLPDIVT

-436 NVFHIEKSKKHEEK
+436 KVFHIEKSKKQEDVKHDAVK
-450 QDNAIKAE
+450 LD
-458 VNNSHQKTENKP
+458 VNNTS
-470 AQVTFKGKKESAF
+470 QVEGEEVSAKSGEVSFKGKKESAL

-511 LSKIPGEMTEHM
+511 LAKIPGEMTEHM
-523 ATLGSILTS
+523 ATLGSVLTS

-540 NNKDL
+540 KNKDL

-559 CCVIPTIGAYT
+559 CCVIPAIGAYT
-570 VSKLLSKFRKN
+570 VSKLLRKFRKN
-581 AEYKYCGLKEQQIA
+581 AEFKYCGLKEQQIA
-595 LGQISKEEAKELKK
+595 LGQISKEEAKILKE
-609 TFGNKLQGFNALTQ
+609 TFGDKLKGFNALTS

-629 IYRYVTPVVI
+629 IYRYLTPVLI
-639 TPIANWIGRKL
+639 TPVANWIGRKL
-650 NGEDKKDE
+650 NGEDEKEQPNQKAMVIEKPIKKR
-658 QKVAENQQN
+658 
-667 NAQEIKMTE
+667 I
-676 QKELKKAV
+676 